1 MTVGPPLKKQ
11 GVVGLLEATRKGEPG
26 GRIPEVQKEGISEK
40 KVLGQ
45 WVAPRKLRGAWD
57 RTHILL
63 GEWKQA
69 SRQGAW
75 QEKTQTQALSPQLAP
90 LRFILNFPR
99 ATQTVDENTA
109 LRGVQPVALTPLEG
123 PRQVQA
129 VLSPSPTCTARAGQV
144 GTCPWQTRLPKL
156 KQPPRYVVAR
166 NTGKSRIL
174 CLVWV

>member
-26 GRIPEVQKEGISEK
+26 GRIPEVQKEGMSGK
-40 KVLGQ
+40 
-45 WVAPRKLRGAWD
+45 KLRGAWD
-57 RTHILL
+57 RTHILT

-69 SRQGAW
+69 TRQGAW
-75 QEKTQTQALSPQLAP
+75 QETTQTQALSPQLAP
-90 LRFILNFPR
+90 LCFILNFPR
-99 ATQTVDENTA
+99 ATQTVDKNTA
-109 LRGVQPVALTPLEG
+109 LRGAQPVALTPLEG

-156 KQPPRYVVAR
+156 KQPPTLRGSQEYR
-166 NTGKSRIL
+166 
-174 CLVWV
+174 